1 MRFRFSI
8 LGIGFS
14 FGNYSIKPDENLAG
28 RDLRGRYFA
37 GANLRGR
44 DLRGANLAGTNLRG
58 RDLRGAN
65 LTGANLTGA
74 NLTPDIARGL
84 NHNQYRQR
92 ANLTSANLTSANLTG
107 ANLTGANLTNANLTS
122 ANLTGANLT
131 NALGVPLRREG
142 SNLASA
148 NLLGANP
155 AGMTIRE
162 WAAKQKAEENQNV
175 LRRWLGANLT
185 GATMP
190 DGTIHE

>member
-14 FGNYSIKPDENLAG
+14 FGDYSIKPDENLAG

-44 DLRGANLAGTNLRG
+44 DLRGANLAGANLAG

-65 LTGANLTGA
+65 LTGANLAGA

-84 NHNQYRQR
+84 NRYRQR
-92 ANLTSANLTSANLTG
+92 ANLTSANLAGANLTG
-107 ANLTGANLTNANLTS
+107 ANLFGANLTNANLTP
-122 ANLTGANLT
+122 ANLTNANLT

-142 SNLASA
+142 PNLASA

>member
-14 FGNYSIKPDENLAG
+14 FGDYSIKPDENLAG

-44 DLRGANLAGTNLRG
+44 DLRGANL
-58 RDLRGAN
+58 
-65 LTGANLTGA
+65 TGANLAGA

-84 NHNQYRQR
+84 NRYRQR
-92 ANLTSANLTSANLTG
+92 ANLTSANLAGANLTG
-107 ANLTGANLTNANLTS
+107 ANLFGANLTNANLTP
-122 ANLTGANLT
+122 ANLTNANLT

-142 SNLASA
+142 PNLASA